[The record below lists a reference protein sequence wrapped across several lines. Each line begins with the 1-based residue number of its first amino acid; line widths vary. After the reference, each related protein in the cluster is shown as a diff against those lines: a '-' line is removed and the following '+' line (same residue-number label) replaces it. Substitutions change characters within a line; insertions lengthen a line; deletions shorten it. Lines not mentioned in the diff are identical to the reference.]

1 MHDMHDAPNLA
12 ALDLNL
18 LVVLEALL
26 GERHV
31 TRAAARLG
39 LSQSATSHALA
50 RLRRLL
56 GDPLLV
62 RDGQALVPTVRAAAL
77 APRLADAL
85 GSLRAALAP
94 PARFDPA
101 TARRRFTLGLA
112 DYSQFVLLPPLL
124 ARLSALAPHVDL
136 VAQDY
141 SPGRL
146 DELDVTVAPDRSIAR
161 SDPLGP
167 GRTPALRARRLFRE
181 RYVCLARRGHPRI
194 GKRLDLATFAA
205 LPHAFIAPRG
215 TPGGV
220 VDDALAERGLSRR
233 VALMIQH
240 FLVAPYAVAGSDL
253 VITLAERLALAFVD
267 HLPLAIHEPPLAL
280 PRFTMQ
286 LYWHERHHLDPAHR
300 WLRQQLI
307 EVAGAL

>member
-1 MHDMHDAPNLA
+1 MMHGVHDGMNLA
-12 ALDLNL
+12 AIDLNL
-18 LVVLEALL
+18 LVALEALL

-62 RDGQALVPTVRAAAL
+62 RDGQSLVPTVRAAAL
-77 APRLADAL
+77 APRLSEAL

-94 PARFDPA
+94 PAAFDPA
-101 TARRRFTLGLA
+101 TARRRFTIGLA
-112 DYSQFVLLPPLL
+112 DYAQFVLLPPLL
-124 ARLSALAPHVDL
+124 ARLSEAAPYVDL
-136 VAQDY
+136 VARDY
-141 SPGRL
+141 AAGQL
-146 DELDVTVAPDRSIAR
+146 GELDFTVAPDRSVMRA
-161 SDPLGP
+161 DPLAG
-167 GRTPALRARRLFRE
+167 PALRARRLFRE
-181 RYVCLARRGHPRI
+181 RYVCVARRGHPKI
-194 GKRLDLATFAA
+194 GKKLDLATFVA

-220 VDDALAERGLSRR
+220 VDEALAERGLTRR

-240 FLVAPYAVAGSDL
+240 FLVAPYAIAGSDL
-253 VITLAERLALAFVD
+253 VITLAERLALAFVER
-267 HLPLAIHEPPLAL
+267 LPLVIHEPPLPL
-280 PRFTMQ
+280 PQFTMQ

-300 WLRQQLI
+300 WLREQLI
-307 EVAGAL
+307 EVGRSL